1 MRELDRFTGRVTALF
16 SLLAQ
21 IALAAIMFLI
31 VANIIIRRF
40 MAPIPGTV
48 EIVELAGALILGSS
62 IAYCLY
68 NGGHIFVDVLVRRLP
83 DKRQNWI
90 DFLGN
95 LAMIILNGLIA
106 WQMYVYGA
114 RMMTRG
120 IVTGHLELPHAP
132 VIFIVAIGF
141 LLMALVNLTH
151 ILNSA
156 AKLFGGGKK

>member
-1 MRELDRFTGRVTALF
+1 MRELERFTGRVTALF

-48 EIVELAGALILGSS
+48 EIAELAGALILGSS

-68 NGGHIFVDVLVRRLP
+68 NGGHIFVDVLVSRMPERRQLL
-83 DKRQNWI
+83 I

-95 LAMIILNGLIA
+95 LMMLILNGLIA

-114 RMMTRG
+114 RMMSRG
-120 IVTGHLELPHAP
+120 IVTGHLELSHAP
-132 VIFIVAIGF
+132 IIFVIALGF
-141 LLMALVNLTH
+141 LLMAMVNLTH

-156 AKLFGGGKK
+156 SKLFGGGKE